1 MGGWEV
7 GGTMAPNE
15 YGSIQFIYNREEQT
29 DMDSH
34 CRIQTKSKDKRKR
47 FFPFM

>member
-1 MGGWEV
+1 
-7 GGTMAPNE
+7 MAPNE

-47 FFPFM
+47 SFPFMWKH